1 MKLGNDTKFA
11 IRALLEITPLIADMY
26 RKGQMV
32 VAFRN
37 EMRAAGTDVPAGL
50 VPEYDAIDKFVETT
64 TAQVR
69 AEAEKFGLPMP
80 KEAAKPAA
88 PPSGKIEVDDC
99 DCSVCKVR
107 RSLLG
112 GPKAART
119 DSLDSLL
126 DLILGKTSSNTGKA
140 V

>member
-11 IRALLEITPLIADMY
+11 IRALLEITPMIADMY

-64 TAQVR
+64 TAKVR
-69 AEAEKFGLPMP
+69 SEAEKFGLPVP
-80 KEAAKPAA
+80 KEAAAPAA
-88 PPSGKIEVDDC
+88 KIAVDDC
-99 DCSVCKVR
+99 DCTACIVR
-107 RSLLG
+107 RRLEHSSASKTA
-112 GPKAART
+112 PRA
-119 DSLDSLL
+119 SLDSLL
-126 DLILGKTSSNTGKA
+126 DLIFGAGSAATRTGKES
-140 V
+140 